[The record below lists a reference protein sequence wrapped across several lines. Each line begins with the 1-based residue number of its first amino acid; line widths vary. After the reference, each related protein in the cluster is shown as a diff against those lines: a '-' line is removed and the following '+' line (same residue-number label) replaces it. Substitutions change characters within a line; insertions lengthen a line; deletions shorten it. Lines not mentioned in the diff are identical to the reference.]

1 VGLGARAVEIADD
14 RGHAGL
20 VAHGGGQVDGLLGV
34 ILREAVMILAVSS
47 GTAVFQVDR
56 ILVQMRISLT
66 T

>member
-1 VGLGARAVEIADD
+1 MGLGARAVEIADD